1 MMLRAKAT
9 ATSELAIEKY
19 KAVIEAQNKLDAT
32 PKAYVSKKAHIRTG
46 TG

>member
-1 MMLRAKAT
+1 MMLRAKAA

-32 PKAYVSKKAHIRTG
+32 PKA
-46 TG
+46 